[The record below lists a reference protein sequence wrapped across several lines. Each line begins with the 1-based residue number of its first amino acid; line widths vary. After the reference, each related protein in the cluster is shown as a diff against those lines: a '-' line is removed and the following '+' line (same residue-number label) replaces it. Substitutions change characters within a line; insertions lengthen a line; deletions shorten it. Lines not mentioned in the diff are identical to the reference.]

1 MGDRVERLL
10 EVHKAHIEWL
20 VVLACLVY
28 QYSEIRD
35 LISYPRSLWKSRLFV
50 CTPRFSLHSDPF

>member
-10 EVHKAHIEWL
+10 EVHKAHIEGL
-20 VVLACLVY
+20 LVLACLVH

-35 LISYPRSLWKSRLFV
+35 LISCPPALSESRLFICNTV
-50 CTPRFSLHSDPF
+50 TE

>member
-1 MGDRVERLL
+1 MSIIVTQSLSREIVKRLL

-20 VVLACLVY
+20 LVIACLVH

-35 LISYPRSLWKSRLFV
+35 LN
-50 CTPRFSLHSDPF
+50 

>member
-20 VVLACLVY
+20 LVLACLVH
-28 QYSEIRD
+28 QYSKIRD
-35 LISYPRSLWKSRLFV
+35 LISSTV
-50 CTPRFSLHSDPF
+50 

>member
-20 VVLACLVY
+20 LVLACVY
-28 QYSEIRD
+28 M
-35 LISYPRSLWKSRLFV
+35 LSLLLKSA
-50 CTPRFSLHSDPF
+50 